1 MRIGWSISIG
11 LHLAAIAAGLF
22 LVPYKA
28 DRLRDVTRVTEVSIV
43 TAPPGPRDQASAPTE
58 AAPQVADVPT
68 PEIAAPEFNAD
79 AGPPPTA
86 DQPPTET
93 VQDVIEGPSDRDSEA
108 DLTALL
114 DEVAQPE
121 VAVEVDAPEENDAQQ
136 DAAPPALAMP
146 GDSGLDN
153 RNETP
158 SGPQLAA
165 PASPRAAPR
174 IADFTPP
181 SPPSPPQER
190 EARPESSP
198 TEVAEAEAQPDE
210 PEAQQPEASPAPP
223 SEQESGVDEGNA
235 LRRSTSPRVRPRNFE
250 TQVAEAQQAAEEA
263 ERVAEAEEARR
274 EAEAEAEAEARR
286 REEDE
291 ERRRAEAEAI
301 AAAVDQAANQPS
313 SDPMTPPPA
322 ATAADVPQGPPLS
335 AGEKDALRLA
345 VQRCWNVPAGLAN
358 AEDLRVVVAVELA
371 PDGRII
377 GAPRLIEP
385 ASTSRPEIR
394 VAFEAARRALLRC
407 QAGGYELPRD
417 KYAQWKNLEVA
428 FDPKGMLSRW

>member
-11 LHLAAIAAGLF
+11 LHLVAIAAGLF

-28 DRLRDVTRVTEVSIV
+28 DRLRDVTRVTEVSII
-43 TAPPGPRDQASAPTE
+43 TAPPGAQDQAPAPTE
-58 AAPQVADVPT
+58 AAPQVSVAPVT
-68 PEIAAPEFNAD
+68 EITAPEFNAD

-86 DQPPTET
+86 DQAPTET
-93 VQDVIEGPSDRDSEA
+93 VQDVIEGPSERDSEA

-114 DEVAQPE
+114 EEVAQPE
-121 VAVEVDAPEENDAQQ
+121 VAVEVDAPTETDAQP
-136 DAAPPALAMP
+136 DTAPPAMAMP

-153 RNETP
+153 RTETP
-158 SGPQLAA
+158 RGPQLAA
-165 PASPRAAPR
+165 PPAPRAAPR

-181 SPPSPPQER
+181 APPSPPQER
-190 EARPESSP
+190 EAQPDSTP
-198 TEVAEAEAQPDE
+198 IEVAEAEQQPDE
-210 PEAQQPEASPAPP
+210 PEAQQREASPAPP
-223 SEQESGVDEGNA
+223 SEEESGAEEGNA

-250 TQVAEAQQAAEEA
+250 TQIAEAQQAAEESQRA
-263 ERVAEAEEARR
+263 AEEERARR
-274 EAEAEAEAEARR
+274 EAEAEAQAEARR
-286 REEDE
+286 REEE
-291 ERRRAEAEAI
+291 EQRRRAEAEAI
-301 AAAVDQAANQPS
+301 ASAVNQAASQPS
-313 SDPMTPPPA
+313 ADPMTPPPA
-322 ATAADVPQGPPLS
+322 SAAADVPQGPPLS